1 MKKNKDNNIFIVKYI
16 KDAIYPSISMG
27 GIMAVICLIACRDEP
42 LKENIYRVIGA
53 TVSAFLFMIFPIIW
67 LVFVSII
74 TLPLHLIDYVKKQF
88 KKTKK

>member
-1 MKKNKDNNIFIVKYI
+1 MKKNKDNNNFIVKYI

-27 GIMAVICLIACRDEP
+27 GIMAVICLIACRDDP

-53 TVSAFLFMIFPIIW
+53 IVSTFLFMIFPIIW
-67 LVFVSII
+67 LIFVSII
-74 TLPLHLIDYVKKQF
+74 TLPLHLIDYIKKQF